1 MVDLVSFT
9 LKRNLRINMRRTRLL
24 GLFAA
29 ASLFWLTVWFHIH
42 LFLFISEK
50 PEEMTETLAHGTP
63 LTAQQELCNEYQH
76 DRVKVVFIIFCCFVH
91 WTKVLFI

>member
-1 MVDLVSFT
+1 MMDLVSFT
-9 LKRNLRINMRRTRLL
+9 LKRNLRINMRRKRL
-24 GLFAA
+24 F
-29 ASLFWLTVWFHIH
+29 
-42 LFLFISEK
+42 EK
-50 PEEMTETLAHGTP
+50 MTETLAHCTP